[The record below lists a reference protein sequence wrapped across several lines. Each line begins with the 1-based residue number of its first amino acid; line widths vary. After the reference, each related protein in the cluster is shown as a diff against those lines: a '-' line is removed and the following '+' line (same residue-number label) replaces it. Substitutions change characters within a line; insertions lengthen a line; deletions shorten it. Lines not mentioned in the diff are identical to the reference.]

1 MELMLGSEDILVSTL
16 ATLRH
21 LDQSGH
27 VRYVSAVMKKHGGYC
42 DVFLGYLQ
50 VDVYREL
57 KVAIKRLR
65 VHVQGTRDF
74 RKVSLSH

>member
-1 MELMLGSEDILVSTL
+1 MELTLGSDDILVSALT
-16 ATLRH
+16 TLRH
-21 LDQSGH
+21 LDQTGR

-50 VDVYREL
+50 VDIYREL
-57 KVAIKRLR
+57 KIAIKRLR

-74 RKVSLSH
+74 MKVSLSH